1 MRQESKTTRSRAR
14 FITIG
19 GPIYIWGWILVA
31 ISASIQFATG
41 LLHDIGPTALHAWTF
56 TIPLIL
62 FAFAHGSVIYGFR
75 SMIVFAAIC
84 IVVTNVVE
92 HVNILTGFPGGSYHY
107 TDSPGPK
114 LLLVPLLAGPLILGS
129 VSCLDDVAADVG
141 RCEPRLVPPNDV
153 PSAVDRQFSYGCAE
167 PVV

>member
-1 MRQESKTTRSRAR
+1 MRQESETTRSRAR

-75 SMIVFAAIC
+75 GMIVFAAIC

-107 TDSPGPK
+107 TDSLGPSCFSCHSWLGPAISGSGILPG
-114 LLLVPLLAGPLILGS
+114 
-129 VSCLDDVAADVG
+129 
-141 RCEPRLVPPNDV
+141 
-153 PSAVDRQFSYGCAE
+153 
-167 PVV
+167 